1 MAFIELNIKCHESAW
16 NVNRPGHHLAIRK
29 VLKDSILGVIQSE
42 YTITK
47 ELKKVLWV
55 SCKLKCNKY

>member
-1 MAFIELNIKCHESAW
+1 MVFIGLNIKCHESAE

-47 ELKKVLWV
+47 ELKKVY
-55 SCKLKCNKY
+55 SG